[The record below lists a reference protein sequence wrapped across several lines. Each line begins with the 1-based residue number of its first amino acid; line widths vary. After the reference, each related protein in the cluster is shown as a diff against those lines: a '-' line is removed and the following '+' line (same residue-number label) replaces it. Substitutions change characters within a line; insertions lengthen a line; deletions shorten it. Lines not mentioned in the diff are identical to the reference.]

1 MRDKMESLSK
11 EKVLHVANLG
21 RIAVSNE
28 EVEKFGYGLK
38 QILDEI
44 EKINKLDIKTDEIL
58 ISPTDN
64 VNVYRDDE
72 VLDMLSINDVIK
84 NAPKN
89 KGNYI
94 EVVRVVND

>member
-1 MRDKMESLSK
+1 MESLSK
-11 EKVLHVANLG
+11 GKVLHVADLG
-21 RIAVSNE
+21 KIAVSDE

-44 EKINKLDIKTDEIL
+44 DKINELDIKTEEIL
-58 ISPTDN
+58 ISPTNN
-64 VNVYRDDE
+64 VNVYRDDKI
-72 VLDMLSINDVIK
+72 LDMLPINDVIK

-89 KGNYI
+89 LGNYI

>member
-1 MRDKMESLSK
+1 MESLSR
-11 EKVLHVANLG
+11 EKVLHVADLG
-21 RIAVSNE
+21 RIAVSDE

-44 EKINKLDIKTDEIL
+44 EKINKLDIETDEIL

-64 VNVYRDDE
+64 VNVYRDDK
-72 VLDMLSINDVIK
+72 VLDMLSIDEVIK
-84 NAPKN
+84 NTPKN